1 MRKSKQPK
9 GFFITFEGG
18 EGVGK
23 STQIELLRA
32 NLAKNKIETVTT
44 REPGGTPG
52 AEAIRHVLLSGA
64 AEPIGPNMEALMF
77 SAARADHVDLVIRP
91 ALESGKTVLCD
102 RYIDSTRVYQAY
114 TGKVDIAFVLE
125 LEEISCGDVR
135 PNLTFILDM
144 EPEEGMKRA
153 KARSADDA
161 PDRFER
167 EDIKLQRRRRE
178 AFLEIARQEPERCRV
193 IDASGN
199 QKTVAARIWDEVQSA
214 MQLTANASG

>member
-1 MRKSKQPK
+1 MRKSRQPS

-32 NLAKNKIETVTT
+32 RLAKHKIETIST

-114 TGKVDIAFVLE
+114 TGKVDIDFVLE
-125 LEEISCGDVR
+125 LEEISCGDIR
-135 PNLTFILDM
+135 PDLTFILDM

-153 KARSADDA
+153 QARNTDDA
-161 PDRFER
+161 PDRFEK
-167 EDIKLQRRRRE
+167 EDIELQRHRRE
-178 AFLEIARQEPERCRV
+178 AFLKIAKQEPERCRV
-193 IDASGN
+193 IGRQRKPKSRSRIESGMKCN
-199 QKTVAARIWDEVQSA
+199 RQC
-214 MQLTANASG
+214 N